1 MEIRPMALLL
11 LALSLGCAIEQHS
24 VGPGLGGEGP
34 GPGIGD
40 AGADAGDLVDAAT
53 EEPDCTPG
61 TEKTACSGTSC
72 HPVSLVCTSM
82 ELASRGICETC
93 FADSNCA
100 EPNHRCVKMNH
111 AGEPYPDETMGFCLQ
126 LTTEEGT
133 DCVQPFIVTLDDREG
148 MSGDQRQSYCS
159 IQEQLATCDAVRAF
173 HNAEACPSGRDDECP
188 AGGLCRGIVT
198 QGNRTEYLCTYA
210 CVDVPEC
217 SSQWI
222 NVDCAGYCGGS
233 PP

>member
-1 MEIRPMALLL
+1 MALLL
-11 LALSLGCAIEQHS
+11 FALSSGCAIETQS
-24 VGPGLGGEGP
+24 VGPGDRGLGGNGP

-40 AGADAGDLVDAAT
+40 AGVDAGESVDAAV
-53 EEPDCTPG
+53 EEPECTPG
-61 TEKTACSGTSC
+61 TEKTACGGHSC
-72 HPVSLVCTSM
+72 HPKTLVCTSM

-111 AGEPYPDETMGFCLQ
+111 AGDPYPDESTGFCLQ
-126 LTTEEGT
+126 LTAEGGA
-133 DCVQPFIVTLDDREG
+133 DCAQPFIVTLDGREG
-148 MSGDQRQSYCS
+148 MSGGKHQSYCG
-159 IQEQLATCDAVRAF
+159 IHEELATCDAVRAF

-188 AGGLCRGIVT
+188 AGGLCRGILT
-198 QGNRTEYLCTYA
+198 QANRTEYLCTYA

-222 NVDCAGYCGGS
+222 SVDCAGYCGGS